1 MNKQLFF
8 SIAAVAV
15 IVLATGCASS
25 GPKKEEVDRVA
36 LLEQRFEQLLT
47 DLNDLQVDTRSNSA
61 AIEELRNEIKQ
72 GLDSLHT
79 EGTKSA
85 VRLDTLQSKLE
96 ALTERIEDSELRIS
110 ALRREVASSRAGRPG
125 AYYARPTDPTD
136 TGEPGDTQAP
146 AAEVGPIPSTDAEA
160 YQKAYDDYLKGDYA
174 AASAGFRAYL
184 RAWSAGAKVEDA
196 RYFLAE
202 SLYNLGEYEEAVTEY
217 DALIV
222 RHPRSPYVISATYK
236 KGLSFLDSNQTAQ
249 GVILLQQLI
258 SRYPDSNEARL
269 AREKLRNLG
278 LNP

>member
-1 MNKQLFF
+1 MKRYLFF
-8 SIAAVAV
+8 SIAALLAAL
-15 IVLATGCASS
+15 LATGCASS

-36 LLEQRFEQLLT
+36 ILEQQFERLLT
-47 DLNDLQVDTRSNSA
+47 DLNDLQVDTRSNA
-61 AIEELRNEIKQ
+61 DAIEQLRAEIKTGMDELR
-72 GLDSLHT
+72 T

-85 VRLDTLQSKLE
+85 VRLDTLQAKLE

-110 ALRREVASSRAGRPG
+110 ALRRDVASSRAGRPG
-125 AYYARPTDPTD
+125 SYYARPTDPSAD
-136 TGEPGDTQAP
+136 PDAPESQAP
-146 AAEVGPIPSTDAEA
+146 ATDIGPLPNTDAEA
-160 YQKAYDDYLKGDYA
+160 YRKAYDDYLKGDYSA
-174 AASAGFRAYL
+174 AAAGFRAYL

-202 SLYNLGEYEEAVTEY
+202 SLYNQGEYEDAVTEY
-217 DALIV
+217 DVLIV